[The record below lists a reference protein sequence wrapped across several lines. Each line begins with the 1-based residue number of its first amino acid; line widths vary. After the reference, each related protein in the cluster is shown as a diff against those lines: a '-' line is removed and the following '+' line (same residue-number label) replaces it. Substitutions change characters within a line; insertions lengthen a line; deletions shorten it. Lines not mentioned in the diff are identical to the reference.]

1 MTIQLRRQR
10 WRARE
15 ALALR
20 ADTAVLLSALDQV
33 EVGLALYDRTGEL
46 LFESDHLRHQLGGGP
61 EHGPLRRALRERV
74 EAEAAEAL
82 TASPTPDAPQA
93 PGALRLERLG
103 QWEIERG
110 RERFRL
116 RASRIGVDLCGS
128 GPTLLLSVERRTP
141 PPPPSE
147 EDLCAR
153 FSLTRQQA
161 RVALLLAE
169 RRSNEEIARALRVS
183 EHTARNHTRAVLQ
196 RLGVSRR
203 GEVAGRLGE
212 K

>member
-1 MTIQLRRQR
+1 MTLGLRRQR
-10 WRARE
+10 QRERE
-15 ALALR
+15 AFTLR
-20 ADTAVLLSALDQV
+20 ADTAVLLSALDQL

-46 LFESDHLRHQLGGGP
+46 LFESDYLRHQLSRGC

-74 EAEAAEAL
+74 EAETSEAL
-82 TASPTPDAPQA
+82 TASPTPDAP
-93 PGALRLERLG
+93 RLERLG
-103 QWEIERG
+103 EWAVERG
-110 RERFRL
+110 PERFRL
-116 RASRIGVDLCGS
+116 RASRIRVDLCGS

-153 FSLTRQQA
+153 VSLTRQQA

-169 RRSNEEIARALRVS
+169 RRSNQEIARVLRVS
-183 EHTARNHTRAVLQ
+183 EHTARNHTRVVLQ